1 MNFTDEQVSRIR
13 EWAQQTSNLS
23 DLQIQINATYNLHLT
38 YMEVRFLL
46 DDLGLELKKVE
57 FKPAVNTN
65 IEQEGELIE
74 EGGSGFS
81 VTVDPVTKPGVLIN
95 GQVVFS
101 DGQKAAWH
109 LDEIG
114 RLGLKPQQL
123 GYRPSQ
129 EDLVRFQEEVQ
140 THLTHL
146 SQRNS
151 LSL

>member
-1 MNFTDEQVSRIR
+1 MNFTDEQVTRIR

-23 DLQIQINATYNLHLT
+23 DLQTQINATYNLHLT
-38 YMEVRFLL
+38 YIEVRFLL

-57 FKPAVNTN
+57 SKPAANTHV
-65 IEQEGELIE
+65 EQEGELIE
-74 EGGSGFS
+74 EGESGFS
-81 VTVDPVTKPGVLIN
+81 VTVDPVTKPGTLIN

-101 DGQKAAWH
+101 DGQKATWH
-109 LDEIG
+109 LDEMG

-140 THLTHL
+140 KHLTHL
-146 SQRNS
+146 SQRNT
-151 LSL
+151 LGL

>member
-1 MNFTDEQVSRIR
+1 MNFTDEQVTRIR

-23 DLQIQINATYNLHLT
+23 DLQTQINATYNLHLT

-57 FKPAVNTN
+57 FKPAANTN
-65 IEQEGELIE
+65 VEQEGELIE

-81 VTVDPVTKPGVLIN
+81 VTVDSVTKPGVLIN

-129 EDLVRFQEEVQ
+129 EDLARFQEEVQ

>member
-1 MNFTDEQVSRIR
+1 MNLTDEQVIRIR
-13 EWAQQTSNLS
+13 EWARQTPHLS
-23 DLQIQINATYNLHLT
+23 DLQTQINATYNLHLT
-38 YMEVRFLL
+38 YIEVRFLL

-57 FKPAVNTN
+57 SKPTANTN
-65 IEQEGELIE
+65 VEQEGELIE
-74 EGGSGFS
+74 EGESGFS
-81 VTVDPVTKPGVLIN
+81 VTVDAVTKPGTLIN

-109 LDEIG
+109 LDEMG

-140 THLTHL
+140 KHLTHL
-146 SQRNS
+146 SQSNI
-151 LSL
+151 LKF

>member
-1 MNFTDEQVSRIR
+1 MNFTDEQVACIR
-13 EWAQQTSNLS
+13 AWARQTPHLS
-23 DLQIQINATYNLHLT
+23 DLQTHINATYNLHLT

-46 DDLGLELKKVE
+46 DDLGIELKKVE
-57 FKPAVNTN
+57 SKPAANSNV
-65 IEQEGELIE
+65 EQEGELVE

-81 VTVDPVTKPGVLIN
+81 VTVDPVTKPGALIN

-101 DGQKAAWH
+101 DNQKATWH
-109 LDEIG
+109 LDEMG

-140 THLTHL
+140 KHLTHL
-146 SQRNS
+146 SQRNT
-151 LSL
+151 LGL